1 MICKKCGAELPDGT
15 ERCEFCGTL
24 LTDEQLEE
32 TAEIAGTADEAE
44 IEEVEDENEIKRR
57 EQMQKVMEEKQLQ
70 LSEIEKRRNSKKRR
84 QQQTK
89 IAIVCAICLACIAAV
104 GFGSYA
110 VKENVKK
117 PKPTPVTVAG
127 ASPSV
132 MPISTPAAS
141 INTVTPMPLGSMA
154 PTTEPKKGSSW
165 KAVDNQSASSN
176 GTGSGSNAS
185 KSTSNGGGS
194 SASGGNKTASAN
206 KSSGGSGSSA
216 KKSNSSSSNSVSGG
230 SAASNAKP
238 SGASTDKI
246 TSELTKG
253 GEVLYNN
260 DTGKYLM
267 TFTANNTLYY
277 ANVSEGSTTE
287 QVKNKDITISAQ
299 PTGEKYKGNTIYEIT
314 KMTYY
319 DNAQASDYVIPNSG
333 TKILTNDDIKGLSKE
348 QLAIARNEIYARHGR
363 KFQMAEYKNY
373 FSQKSWYKE
382 NPNYN
387 YSNENSNL
395 NDIESKNVVFLLS
408 AERKK

>member
-1 MICKKCGAELPDGT
+1 MLCKKCGAQLPDGT
-15 ERCEFCGTL
+15 EKCEFCGADL
-24 LTDEQLEE
+24 IEEQPEE
-32 TAEIAGTADEAE
+32 EITETQEE
-44 IEEVEDENEIKRR
+44 IEEEILDENEIKRR
-57 EQMQKVMEEKQLQ
+57 EQMQKMMEEKQLQ

-110 VKENVKK
+110 IKENAKK
-117 PKPTPVTVAG
+117 PKSTPVAVVTTA
-127 ASPSV
+127 PSV
-132 MPISTPAAS
+132 MPVTTPAAT
-141 INTVTPMPLGSMA
+141 INTVTPVPLGSTA
-154 PTTEPKKGSSW
+154 PIEEAKNSSW
-165 KAVDNQSASSN
+165 KASDAGNSASN
-176 GTGSGSNAS
+176 NAS
-185 KSTSNGGGS
+185 AGTSNGGRTNAAQS
-194 SASGGNKTASAN
+194 N
-206 KSSGGSGSSA
+206 SSGGSSNAASGSS
-216 KKSNSSSSNSVSGG
+216 KSNNTSSKTSNSSKTSSSGTSASNNSSSSNVKS
-230 SAASNAKP
+230 
-238 SGASTDKI
+238 SGAATDKI

-260 DTGKYLM
+260 DTGKHLM
-267 TFTANNTLYY
+267 TFTMNNTLYY

-287 QVKNKDITISAQ
+287 QIKDKNITISAY

-319 DNAQASDYVIPNSG
+319 ENAASSDYVIPNSG
-333 TKILTNDDIKGLSKE
+333 TKLLTNDDIKGLSKE

-363 KFQMAEYKNY
+363 KFQMAEYRNY
-373 FSQKSWYKE
+373 FSKKSWYKE

-408 AERKK
+408 AESRR